1 MSKFAG
7 VVIEDTF
14 LPYELLYY
22 VAPDF
27 LNIQVGSRVLVPLGK
42 FDKPKLAYVLKIQEQ
57 APEDLNTAE
66 IKAILGIVEENL
78 FSEQIAQL
86 FEFVSKTF
94 LVPLHKLINRIYG
107 TFTEG
112 EIEWDIKVAKEE
124 ELSNYLRNKR
134 LSDNTKA
141 IVEEILLSKEIA
153 MKSLKRKTKLPIDQI
168 RNTVKHFRKKG
179 WSKLYIEHR
188 RFTMAF

>member
-1 MSKFAG
+1 MSKYAG
-7 VVIEDTF
+7 VVIEDAF
-14 LPYELLYY
+14 LPYELLFYL
-22 VAPDF
+22 APDF

-57 APEDLNTAE
+57 APEGLNTAE
-66 IKAILGIVEENL
+66 IKAILGVVEENL

-94 LVPLHKLINRIYG
+94 LVLLHKLINRIYG

-153 MKSLKRKTKLPIDQI
+153 MKVIKEK
-168 RNTVKHFRKKG
+168 N
-179 WSKLYIEHR
+179 
-188 RFTMAF
+188 

>member
-22 VAPDF
+22 AAPDF

-42 FDKPKLAYVLKIQEQ
+42 FDKPKLAYVLKIQEKI
-57 APEDLNTAE
+57 PEDLKTAE
-66 IKAILGIVEENL
+66 VKAILGVVEDNL

-112 EIEWDIKVAKEE
+112 KIEWDIKVTDEKG
-124 ELSNYLRNKR
+124 LLDYLENRRILDNK
-134 LSDNTKA
+134 KA
-141 IVEEILLSKEIA
+141 IVQEILSRKEIVIKA
-153 MKSLKRKTKLPIDQI
+153 
-168 RNTVKHFRKKG
+168 
-179 WSKLYIEHR
+179 
-188 RFTMAF
+188 